1 MTISE
6 CSHSV
11 ETLLIG
17 AIPKDV
23 RSLHYYDL
31 LVLVYVAYRKWQNV
45 YLCHAELPV
54 RGIHGFYLLWFHIRT
69 SSISSTPVILSFF
82 PLRRKVRGTARGVGQ

>member
-11 ETLLIG
+11 KMLLIG
-17 AIPKDV
+17 TIPKDV
-23 RSLHYYDL
+23 RSLHYYDF

-54 RGIHGFYLLWFHIRT
+54 RGIHGFYLLWFHISNFINIINT
-69 SSISSTPVILSFF
+69 CYFKFF
-82 PLRRKVRGTARGVGQ
+82 PSEAEGSGNC